1 MCLANIC
8 MLLVSRPVWRPSLS
22 TIVLGRHATG
32 TRTAEQYGRVWGPS
46 LVAVVFCRRS
56 VLAIL

>member
-8 MLLVSRPVWRPSLS
+8 TLLVSRPVRRPSLS
-22 TIVLGRHATG
+22 TIVLGRRATN
-32 TRTAEQYGRVWGPS
+32 TRTAEQYGRVWGLS

-56 VLAIL
+56 RLAVP